1 MPDTDLVPFEPPDY
15 ASIRAAFRN
24 VIESYP
30 RALYDEQHL
39 VRYRTWF
46 VDSVLVS
53 VPELIHDILVVRGEL
68 FRRDDLAQRLLS
80 PLLGTTS
87 LLTAEGADWK
97 WQRRVAAPIF
107 RHEKLLALV
116 PGRLTNGGR

>member
-53 VPELIHDILVVRGEL
+53 VPELIHDILVVRAEL

-87 LLTAEGADWK
+87 EA
-97 WQRRVAAPIF
+97 RRRAYLP
-107 RHEKLLALV
+107 
-116 PGRLTNGGR
+116 T